1 MHDELIKRFGTIQ
14 VEGLTHKIDA
24 TREEIEAFIKKDK
37 ERTMINTMNKIEY
50 EKIITKEPIF
60 IRENLDGDT
69 SEVTCLS
76 PKFIGTIHLSET
88 MLNKGIIDANA
99 SVKKLLALVDKD
111 FKHIPKGKK
120 ERDLLKEPNLVE
132 CVFYNSQTTSSISL
146 YRTKRGDCRFSIC
159 GIKQEASAGDVLGL
173 TYGLS
178 ENNKI
183 IIIVNVE
190 KEN

>member
-1 MHDELIKRFGTIQ
+1 MTSVMTAL
-14 VEGLTHKIDA
+14 
-24 TREEIEAFIKKDK
+24 
-37 ERTMINTMNKIEY
+37 EY
-50 EKIITKEPIF
+50 EKIITKEPVF
-60 IRENLDGDT
+60 IRENLIGDT

-76 PKFIGTIHLSET
+76 PEFIGKIYLSET

-120 ERDLLKEPNLVE
+120 ERDLCKESHTVE
-132 CVFYNSQTTSSISL
+132 CVFYNSKSASRISL
-146 YRTKRGDCRFSIC
+146 YKTKRGDCRFSIS

>member
-1 MHDELIKRFGTIQ
+1 
-14 VEGLTHKIDA
+14 
-24 TREEIEAFIKKDK
+24 
-37 ERTMINTMNKIEY
+37 MINIMNQIEY
-50 EKIITKEPIF
+50 EKIITKEPSF
-60 IRENLDGDT
+60 IRENLIGDA

-76 PKFIGTIHLSET
+76 PKFIGKIQLSET

-120 ERDLLKEPNLVE
+120 ERDLLKEPDLVE

-159 GIKQEASAGDVLGL
+159 GIKQEASVGDVLGL